1 MRKELQ
7 SGLKAAPAD
16 TGTTASSSTS
26 LRQPVPARACL
37 ELRRVLFTTCCLE
50 VGGAESQMVLL
61 IEGLVARGIG
71 CEVAVLD
78 ANGPLRSRLDALG
91 VAVRESG
98 YRNGGLLTRKLLSA
112 GGLLLIL
119 WWRALRWR
127 PDVLHAYL
135 PLPNFLG
142 AVAGRLAAV
151 GTIVTARRGLG
162 THQDRHRFWSHFDR
176 LANFLSTVVT
186 VNSKAVGDDTLRR
199 DGIAPERM
207 VLIYNGID
215 VSRYARS
222 AAQREAMRRSLAI
235 ARDEIA
241 LVTVANLIPYKGHAD
256 LLRAIAQLRPRSD
269 RSRFFL
275 VGRDD
280 GPGEQLAR
288 LARALGIADRVV
300 FLGQRKDVADIL
312 AAMDGFILPSHEE
325 GFCGALLEA
334 MASGLAIVATD
345 VGGNREALAGG
356 RFGALVPACAPL
368 ALARAIDGLLD
379 AQCGA
384 RGAGPRLPGEAEA
397 AQAARRTYDADRMVE
412 AHMALYRAGRPVR
425 GAAAAW

>member
-1 MRKELQ
+1 MHRKLRP
-7 SGLKAAPAD
+7 GWAVAPAV
-16 TGTTASSSTS
+16 TRTTALPS
-26 LRQPVPARACL
+26 VPP
-37 ELRRVLFTTCCLE
+37 EPRRVLFTTCTLE

-61 IEGLVARGIG
+61 IEGLLARGID

-78 ANGPLRSRLDALG
+78 ANGPLRSRLEALG
-91 VAVRESG
+91 IAVRESG
-98 YRNGGLLTRKLLSA
+98 YRNGGSLVRKLLS
-112 GGLLLIL
+112 GGRLLLIL

-142 AVAGRLAAV
+142 AVAGRLAGV
-151 GTIVTARRGLG
+151 RTIVTARRGLG
-162 THQDRHRFWSHFDR
+162 THQDRHRFWSIFDR
-176 LANFLSTVVT
+176 LTNLLSTVVT
-186 VNSKAVGDDTLRR
+186 VNSRAVGEDTIRR
-199 DGIAPERM
+199 DGLAPERM
-207 VLIYNGID
+207 ALIYNGID
-215 VSRYARS
+215 MSRYARS
-222 AAQREAMRRSLAI
+222 AERRDLVRRSLQI

-241 LVTVANLIPYKGHAD
+241 VVTVANLIPYKGHAD
-256 LLRAIAQLRPRSD
+256 LLRAIAQLRPRPA

-288 LARALGIADRVV
+288 LANDLGIADRVV
-300 FLGQRKDVADIL
+300 FLGQRNDVADIL
-312 AAMDGFILPSHEE
+312 AAMDGFVLPSHEE

-356 RFGALVPACAPL
+356 RFGTLVPARDPP

-379 AQCGA
+379 AHCAA
-384 RGAGPRLPGEAEA
+384 RARPWSTGEAEA
-397 AQAARRTYDADRMVE
+397 ALAARRTYSAERMVE
-412 AHMALYRAGRPVR
+412 AHVALYRAGRPV
-425 GAAAAW
+425 GAWRPTPIPASG